1 MAAGDLSAFRGAGGT
16 LARLGLVHASEGNLS
31 TFDGR
36 TLAITRTGCRLGE
49 LTAAD
54 VLTGTLDEPP
64 AEASSDLAIHVAEY
78 RERGA
83 GAFAHAHPRG
93 TVPEGWVPGEPHGVY
108 AFAASLEEA
117 VATLA
122 REAGVR

>member
-1 MAAGDLSAFRGAGGT
+1 MAARDLSAFRRAGET
-16 LARLGLVHASEGNLS
+16 LARLGLVRASEGNLS

-49 LTAAD
+49 LRAGD

-64 AEASSDLAIHVAEY
+64 ADASSDLAIHVAAY

-83 GAFAHAHPRG
+83 GAFAHAHPQG
-93 TVPEGWVPGEPHGVY
+93 TVPEGWIPGEPHGTY
-108 AFAASLEEA
+108 AFADTLEEA
-117 VATLA
+117 VAALA
-122 REAGVR
+122 RDAGVG